1 MAVGDIFILDK
12 LIEILKDE
20 AESLSKEFKKA
31 SILGQGTSQ
40 EIADYREHAFQSF
53 ISRFFPNPY
62 RVVKGKIHDSYGNGP
77 SASIDC
83 VLVNPE
89 HPHLIDTH
97 QKFQLLLADG
107 VDLAIE
113 VKPDLSKADELARA
127 LKQAVSVK
135 KLRRVKGPFLL
146 LRNKPDHVIE
156 ASRQIPFFL
165 FTQKVKSNVI
175 DTVHEIMSWYA
186 DNSIPTESQLDAIAI
201 QDIGLLNY
209 IKHPDFYYYGWEV
222 PEHEKTGW
230 FLESWGE
237 AMLGGFLLRMEM
249 SFHAVAKLQESVL
262 RRYLKILQIPHIS
275 RIAS

>member
-1 MAVGDIFILDK
+1 MVIGEVSLDK

-20 AESLSKEFKKA
+20 AESLSKDFKKA
-31 SILGQGTSQ
+31 STLGQGTSQ

-53 ISRFFPNPY
+53 VSRFFPNPY

-83 VLVNPE
+83 VLVNPV

-113 VKPDLSKADELARA
+113 VKPDLSKANELSRA

-135 KLRRVKGPFLL
+135 KLRRVKGPIFLTH
-146 LRNKPDHVIE
+146 NKPAHVIE

-165 FTQKVKSNVI
+165 FTQNVKSNI
-175 DTVHEIMSWYA
+175 EDTVHEIMSWYT
-186 DNSIPTESQLDAIAI
+186 DNSIPTENHLDAIAI
-201 QDIGLLNY
+201 QDLGLLNY
-209 IKHPDFYYYGWEV
+209 IKHPDFYYYSWQV
-222 PEHEKTGW
+222 PEHERTGW
-230 FLESWGE
+230 FLERWAE
-237 AMLGGFLLRMEM
+237 ATLVGFLLRMEM
-249 SFHAVAKLQESVL
+249 SFHAVAKIQESVL
-262 RRYLKILQIPHIS
+262 RRYLKALKIPHIT
-275 RIAS
+275 RIAT